1 VLSLQTI
8 TPYHKQVIS
17 IIVQHEP
24 DLIIDLL
31 IICIFEPIENILHS
45 AVIQWL
51 IIQQCNQVLQLRIR
65 SHMDCLPYIE
75 PSQVQLQCTQL
86 D

>member
-1 VLSLQTI
+1 MLSLQTV

-31 IICIFEPIENILHS
+31 IIGIFEPIKNILHS

-51 IIQQCNQVLQLRIR
+51 II
-65 SHMDCLPYIE
+65 
-75 PSQVQLQCTQL
+75 
-86 D
+86 